1 MTFLNRHLK
10 RHRALSLCAFM
21 LVCGVSTAQQ
31 DLQMS
36 LSALSPMSI
45 NPAASGMND
54 GFKVTSLTRL
64 QWLGWDG
71 AAKTQ
76 VATVDA
82 PFFRGFGGSG
92 FALTQDLV
100 GSRSFTS
107 ATFSGAA
114 HLPISEEHR
123 VSFGLCG
130 SLRRHGIDFS
140 GLRVHDA
147 TDVAFASN
155 FRGWSPNFGAGVIF
169 RAPNFHVGYSIPHLM
184 LDSISE
190 FGTQFERHHYVVSG
204 WTKPLQ
210 GGWHLRT
217 NALIKWVKQAPVA
230 LDLNA
235 MLEWQDILG
244 LGGSMRWGESLGLL
258 FSTKFRPQTR
268 FVYCI
273 EVPYNKLRHGN
284 VGTHEIGIVWTPGQ
298 GDRTVLHPRYF

>member
-1 MTFLNRHLK
+1 
-10 RHRALSLCAFM
+10 
-21 LVCGVSTAQQ
+21 
-31 DLQMS
+31 MS

-169 RAPNFHVGYSIPHLM
+169 RAPNFHLGYSIPHLM

-204 WTKPLQ
+204 WTKPCKEAGIFAQTPDQVGETGPCRPGLERDVGVARHPWP
-210 GGWHLRT
+210 GGIHALGRVLGT
-217 NALIKWVKQAPVA
+217 VVFHQVQTPNA
-230 LDLNA
+230 
-235 MLEWQDILG
+235 
-244 LGGSMRWGESLGLL
+244 
-258 FSTKFRPQTR
+258 

-284 VGTHEIGIVWTPGQ
+284 VGTHEIGIV
-298 GDRTVLHPRYF
+298 

>member
-107 ATFSGAA
+107 TTFSGAA

-169 RAPNFHVGYSIPHLM
+169 RALFTWVIRLPDADRFCLAISLSAILRGVR
-184 LDSISE
+184 LDE
-190 FGTQFERHHYVVSG
+190 ALARGR
-204 WTKPLQ
+204 
-210 GGWHLRT
+210 HLRT

-244 LGGSMRWGESLGLL
+244 LGASMRWGESLGLL